1 VPVSYFPHPS
11 LANQEGLLAL
21 GGDLSPETLYLA
33 YHFGIFPWYSDGQPI
48 LWWSPDPRCILWP
61 DQLKISKSMRRLLR
75 KCPYRIT
82 ADYAFDQVISGCRLQ
97 KRKNQL
103 GTWINDEMEEA
114 YLCFHRLGAAHSI
127 EVWHEEVLIAGI
139 YGISLGKIFFGE
151 SMFTRVPNGSKY
163 GFIILVQKLQSLG
176 YRLIDCQQ
184 DTAHLRS
191 LGATL
196 ISRSA
201 FLAELKQNMLLP
213 DDLGSWMAWNFDCAD
228 QYR

>member
-11 LANQEGLLAL
+11 LANREGLLAL
-21 GGDLSPETLYLA
+21 GGDLSPETMYLA
-33 YHFGIFPWYSDGQPI
+33 YHFGIFPWYSEGQPI
-48 LWWSPDPRCILWP
+48 LWWSPDPRCVLWP
-61 DQLKISKSMRRLLR
+61 DQLKISKSMRQLLR
-75 KCPYRIT
+75 KHPYQIT
-82 ADYAFDQVISGCRLQ
+82 ADYAFDQVISGCRRQ
-97 KRKNQL
+97 KRKDQE
-103 GTWINDEMEEA
+103 GTWITDDMEEA
-114 YLCFHRLGAAHSI
+114 YLRFHLLGAAHSI
-127 EVWHEEVLIAGI
+127 EVWQEKVLVAGI

-163 GFIILVQKLQSLG
+163 GFIILVRKLQSLG

-213 DDLGSWMAWNFDCAD
+213 DDLRSWMAWNFDCAD